1 MHAIPSRMPLSVT
14 ASLTS
19 SVMSRTA
26 RPPAVR
32 NSVCRW
38 KTFTGPYSEDSGGQ
52 RNPEPSFPGS
62 AITRAENSAALLALA
77 TAVHARAS
85 ESCQLQG
92 CQGRCGHPRTG
103 VWAPLTPIGQCAFL
117 ERNDRKGDG
126 SLFCGLRRKT
136 VLIVCLFAVL
146 FAAGVAL
153 ASVGK
158 FSRITSSATFSTSTT
173 AAATSS
179 GAASAAALSG
189 ATATSTT
196 LSAVLTVNFTESG
209 LGNVGDSDVVTATA
223 TTINTTYFCVNG
235 GGNNPKASNKITIPG
250 PPASASRRRRVFRS
264 APAAVRRRP
273 QALASARRV
282 APSWRRP
289 RPHRSVASS

>member
-1 MHAIPSRMPLSVT
+1 
-14 ASLTS
+14 
-19 SVMSRTA
+19 
-26 RPPAVR
+26 
-32 NSVCRW
+32 
-38 KTFTGPYSEDSGGQ
+38 
-52 RNPEPSFPGS
+52 
-62 AITRAENSAALLALA
+62 
-77 TAVHARAS
+77 
-85 ESCQLQG
+85 
-92 CQGRCGHPRTG
+92 

-146 FAAGVAL
+146 LAAGVAL

-158 FSRITSSATFSTSTT
+158 FSRVTSSATFSTSTT

-179 GAASAAALSG
+179 GASSAAALSG

-223 TTINTTYFCVNG
+223 SSITTTYFCVNG
-235 GGNNPKASNKITIPG
+235 GGNNPKASNKTTIPG
-250 PPASASRRRRVFRS
+250 PPASGSGTFQVTQNGKITGQVTLSASPADLPGTFACPSGQTTSVFMTF
-264 APAAVRRRP
+264 AGIT
-273 QALASARRV
+273 LHDETTGGNGV
-282 APSWRRP
+282 APDATTNTVSLG
-289 RPHRSVASS
+289 